1 MDASDDMYL
10 LLDPDLLRRL
20 MQRTGTGASITMRE
34 LAEAVGVHHS
44 MLGFLLNGR
53 QRTTSRH
60 TAEAIAARLG
70 VDPLVLWAPICRS
83 VPVPTGEPVAAV
95 TA

>member
-1 MDASDDMYL
+1 MDAPDEMYL
-10 LLDPDLLRRL
+10 LMDPDLLRRL

-34 LAEAVGVHHS
+34 LAEAAAVHHS
-44 MLGFLLNGR
+44 TLGFLLNGR

-60 TAEAIAARLG
+60 IAEAIAARLG
-70 VDPLVLWAPICRS
+70 VDPLVLWAPVCRS
-83 VPVPTGEPVAAV
+83 VPAPASEVAAAV